1 MECGESHTAALAS
14 DRTLHTCGAGSL
26 GCLGHF
32 SSTDIA
38 TFTEVAGC
46 TGVQQVS
53 CNASTTLALGA
64 DGRVLSLHGGLNTIV
79 QGVEAGA
86 VLACNQV
93 CLALAGRAVQWGV
106 TVLDPAEVAPEP
118 PRLPWFAP
126 TMASP
131 PSTPPPEAYSPSP
144 IRAADPFSQSAR
156 PNLFSPEISRAK
168 AMARE
173 ALVAPT
179 LDNVAHQHRQD
190 WPSYPPGATLAPLP
204 GSPRQPMQVAQAA
217 LPSEDRVNE
226 YIVEAYTRC
235 GKPLP
240 ESQGSSYT
248 RAAAMEGS
256 CQRYDSEKF
265 SSFDTVVEMQKRLE
279 KLSQEREQLEQACE
293 ACDSENQRV
302 AGASLTVRE
311 GNDMIAAKIQE
322 VPCPH
327 AILEVPYASPPVA
340 WEVHMEEHAGC
351 TWGRCTQGAHG
362 AGAHKDMPRR
372 QGNRPMF
379 GR

>member
-1 MECGESHTAALAS
+1 
-14 DRTLHTCGAGSL
+14 
-26 GCLGHF
+26 
-32 SSTDIA
+32 
-38 TFTEVAGC
+38 
-46 TGVQQVS
+46 
-53 CNASTTLALGA
+53 
-64 DGRVLSLHGGLNTIV
+64 
-79 QGVEAGA
+79 
-86 VLACNQV
+86 
-93 CLALAGRAVQWGV
+93 
-106 TVLDPAEVAPEP
+106 
-118 PRLPWFAP
+118 
-126 TMASP
+126 MASP

-322 VPCPH
+322 VSFLRRSKGSH
-327 AILEVPYASPPVA
+327 QEEMEVENQDLQREAAHLRAQIRKAIMKAED
-340 WEVHMEEHAGC
+340 E
-351 TWGRCTQGAHG
+351 GAKHLDAQLDKKENAIRSKSATSRSKSSG
-362 AGAHKDMPRR
+362 AGRM
-372 QGNRPMF
+372 
-379 GR
+379 